1 MLTAL
6 GHGWLNV
13 GSRGKDARV
22 QLDSTCEL
30 RRLAWVGGYMF
41 STCAVRDY
49 PCTRTQKRNDSNAH
63 CRSWPRASSVPESL
77 RKCIAFR
84 APPI

>member
-30 RRLAWVGGYMF
+30 RRLAFAFGCHRTYRTCEQLDALTDTLISRTCQCLLRETGLTERRRGY
-41 STCAVRDY
+41 VRRVAMD
-49 PCTRTQKRNDSNAH
+49 
-63 CRSWPRASSVPESL
+63 
-77 RKCIAFR
+77 
-84 APPI
+84 